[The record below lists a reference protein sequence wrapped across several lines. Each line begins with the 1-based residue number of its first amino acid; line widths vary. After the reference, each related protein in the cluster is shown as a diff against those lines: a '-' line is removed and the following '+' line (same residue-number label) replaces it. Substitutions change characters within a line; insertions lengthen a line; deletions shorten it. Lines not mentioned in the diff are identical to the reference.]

1 MDIED
6 IIPHGLNDQELQLI
20 EKELYDFQ
28 NLIEMKIREV
38 CVLRLLNIFKT
49 KYLEDTLSLS
59 IFREDEFYSIRISKL
74 VDNKH
79 VNLDEEDEY
88 IVFKILELNTSTC
101 EKIYNW
107 SYSRLKSESYVF
119 KNNEKGRDTLLDF
132 FLGKDWEVWKEN
144 RIRLECHDN
153 LINNLDNTNQ
163 DMRKK
168 LKV

>member
-1 MDIED
+1 
-6 IIPHGLNDQELQLI
+6 
-20 EKELYDFQ
+20 
-28 NLIEMKIREV
+28 
-38 CVLRLLNIFKT
+38 
-49 KYLEDTLSLS
+49 
-59 IFREDEFYSIRISKL
+59 
-74 VDNKH
+74 
-79 VNLDEEDEY
+79 
-88 IVFKILELNTSTC
+88 
-101 EKIYNW
+101 
-107 SYSRLKSESYVF
+107 VF